1 MTVLKSM
8 CGLVIAALYILAAT
22 TAFGCDDT
30 TVVVNPTPVVVKD
43 TKAIPEPVLNP
54 TSLVCELIRSGKLM
68 PLIPVKG
75 C

>member
-8 CGLVIAALYILAAT
+8 CGLVIFALYALAT
-22 TAFGCDDT
+22 ITAFGCDDT
-30 TVVVNPTPVVVKD
+30 TVVMNPTPVVVEQP
-43 TKAIPEPVLNP
+43 I
-54 TSLVCELIRSGKLM
+54 TSASPNSAVCKLIHEGKLM